1 MPSPRRAALR
11 LWQRSRAVEDAD
23 PYNKKSLP
31 PVGEGSA
38 CQKTSLWEGGGP
50 KGRRERA
57 SPLPET
63 FVPA

>member
-1 MPSPRRAALR
+1 MRGENSTFFIIYYL
-11 LWQRSRAVEDAD
+11 LS
-23 PYNKKSLP
+23 KKGTPFRMCLCVS
-31 PVGEGSA
+31 
-38 CQKTSLWEGGGP
+38 KTSLWEGGGP